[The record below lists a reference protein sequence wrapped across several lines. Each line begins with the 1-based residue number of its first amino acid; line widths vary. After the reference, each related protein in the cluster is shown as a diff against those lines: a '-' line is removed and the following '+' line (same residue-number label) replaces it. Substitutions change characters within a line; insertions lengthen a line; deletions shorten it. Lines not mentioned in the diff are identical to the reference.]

1 MVCEIECTNKTY
13 VMKTILLLSM
23 LFLLQACGEIASGTK
38 KVCDGVRKV
47 KPVTSISTSGDT
59 EEPAMIAEPV
69 KMKGDENN
77 ILYRIINT
85 L

>member
-1 MVCEIECTNKTY
+1 MVGEIEYTNKTY

-23 LFLLQACGEIASGTK
+23 LFLLQACGQFVSGTK
-38 KVCDGVRKV
+38 QVCDGIKKV
-47 KPVTSISTSGDT
+47 QPSTAGSETIS

-69 KMKGDENN
+69 KTKGDENN